1 MLFESLGLKEMHN
14 AGIVHRDV
22 KEDNIVF
29 GENYSLK
36 LIDLSFAGDNNEI
49 ICGTDKYLA
58 PE

>member
-1 MLFESLGLKEMHN
+1 MHN
-14 AGIVHRDV
+14 VKLVHKDI

-29 GENYSLK
+29 GDNFSVK
-36 LIDLSFAGDNNEI
+36 IIDLSFAEDGNET